1 MVDERIKNLIPCIK
15 NQVSQSFEVSVF
27 DEKTQLKH
35 EGIACNGCSMNPIIG
50 IRYKCIECPNF
61 NFCSSCEEKIE
72 HQKCNHKFSQFSNNC
87 GENLHKETE
96 LFSVSNV
103 LE

>member
-27 DEKTQLKH
+27 DVKTQLKH
-35 EGIACNGCSMNPIIG
+35 EGVACNSCSMNPIVG
-50 IRYKCIECPNF
+50 IRYKCVECPSF

-72 HQKCNHKFSQFSNNC
+72 HEHNFLKMRKA
-87 GENLHKETE
+87 
-96 LFSVSNV
+96 
-103 LE
+103 